1 MILSENDDATIKSAI
16 KSLKSDNLI
25 ILPTDTIYGIAAN
38 AKSDIAVQKIYDIKK
53 RSSNKAIA
61 IFVKNIQEI
70 EDNFY
75 LNNLERK
82 FITKYFPGAVTII
95 LKPKKNKLSK
105 FLNQNDD
112 SLAVRIPNHKLCL
125 KLLEK
130 FNNMMAVSS
139 SNISG
144 MAAIRG
150 INLLQTKFG
159 NKVDLIIEGGFSN
172 DYLAST
178 VVKIEGKEIKILRQG
193 KIDIDPFLI

>member
-1 MILSENDDATIKSAI
+1 MILSENNDAAIKSAI
-16 KSLKSDNLI
+16 TSLTSNNLI

-53 RSSNKAIA
+53 RSKNKAIA

-70 EDNFY
+70 ENNFY
-75 LNNLERK
+75 LNDLERK
-82 FITKYFPGAVTII
+82 IINQYFPGAVTII

-112 SLAVRIPNHKLCL
+112 SLAVRIPNHEFCL

-130 FNNMMAVSS
+130 FDDIMAVSS

-144 MAAIRG
+144 MASIKD
-150 INLLQTKFG
+150 INLLQNKFDD
-159 NKVDLIIEGGFSN
+159 KVNLVIEGKISE

-178 VVKIEGKEIKILRQG
+178 IIKIEGEAIKILRQG
-193 KIDIDPFLI
+193 KININKL

>member
-1 MILSENDDATIKSAI
+1 MILSENNDAAIKSAI
-16 KSLKSDNLI
+16 TSLTSNNLI

-53 RSSNKAIA
+53 RSKNKAIA

-70 EDNFY
+70 ENNFY
-75 LNNLERK
+75 LNDLERK
-82 FITKYFPGAVTII
+82 IINQYFPGAVTII

-112 SLAVRIPNHKLCL
+112 SLAVRIPNHEFCL

-130 FNNMMAVSS
+130 FDDIMAVSS

-144 MAAIRG
+144 MASIKD
-150 INLLQTKFG
+150 INLLQNKFG
-159 NKVDLIIEGGFSN
+159 DKVNLVIEGKISE

-178 VVKIEGKEIKILRQG
+178 IIKIEGEAIKILRQG
-193 KIDIDPFLI
+193 KININKL

>member
-1 MILSENDDATIKSAI
+1 MILEENNDAAIRLAI
-16 KSLKSDNLI
+16 KSLQLDNLI

-53 RSSNKAIA
+53 RNKNKAIA
-61 IFVKNIQEI
+61 VFVKNIQEI
-70 EDNFY
+70 ENNFY

-82 FITKYFPGAVTII
+82 FITKYFPGAATII

-112 SLAVRIPNHKLCL
+112 SLAVRIPNHQFCL

-130 FNNMMAVSS
+130 FDDIMAVSS

-144 MAAIRG
+144 MTAIRD

-159 NKVDLIIEGGFSN
+159 DKVDLIISGEFSK

-178 VVKIEGKEIKILRQG
+178 IVKIEGKEVKVLRPG
-193 KIDIDPFLI
+193 KIDIKPFPI